1 MFAIRILRKITSL
14 GKNLCYLALAC
25 YVVYFPLIYLAEAAI
40 YPLKRWDPLVNHM
53 TIRDSLP
60 YLFVLAMLCT
70 VLQVVDS
77 YLAQR
82 FLKEDSATTN
92 HGR

>member
-25 YVVYFPLIYLAEAAI
+25 YVVYFPLIYWGEVSL
-40 YPLKRWDPLVNHM
+40 YPLKRWAPLVNHM

-60 YLFVLAMLCT
+60 YLFMLALLCT
-70 VLQVVDS
+70 VLQIVDS

-82 FLKEDSATTN
+82 FLKEDTATTN

>member
-14 GKNLCYLALAC
+14 GKNLCYLALGC
-25 YVVYFPLIYLAEAAI
+25 YVVYFPLVYSGEVAI
-40 YPLKRWDPLVNHM
+40 YPLWRWEPLVNHM

-60 YLFVLAMLCT
+60 YLFMLALLCT
-70 VLQVVDS
+70 ALQIVDS
-77 YLAQR
+77 YLAR
-82 FLKEDSATTN
+82 RLLKEDPATTN

>member
-1 MFAIRILRKITSL
+1 MLAIRILRKITSL

-25 YVVYFPLIYLAEAAI
+25 YVVYFPLIYWGEVGL
-40 YPLKRWDPLVNHM
+40 YPFMRWDSLIKHM

-60 YLFVLAMLCT
+60 YLFMLALLCT
-70 VLQVVDS
+70 VLQIVDS

-82 FLKEDSATTN
+82 FLKEDTAMTN

>member
-1 MFAIRILRKITSL
+1 MLAIRILRKITSL

-25 YVVYFPLIYLAEAAI
+25 YVVYFPFIHSAEAVI
-40 YPLKRWDPLVNHM
+40 YPYWRWNPLVNHM

-60 YLFVLAMLCT
+60 YLFMLALLCT
-70 VLQVVDS
+70 ALQIVDS

-82 FLKEDSATTN
+82 FLKEDPATTN